1 MRRSG
6 KRWQMYINGLDE
18 IDNKI
23 LGLLI
28 ENARLTYSEIGER
41 VGLSRVA
48 VKNRVAALE
57 EQGIIQGYHAD
68 VNPLE
73 APKTLTFVAVI
84 KTKAD
89 SYDLI
94 SDALEQEPC
103 VVTLCKMSGDNV
115 LHAICVADTMAEMS
129 NFAWRVRNKYEGL
142 LSFSAQMVWEIK
154 KGSVLPK

>member
-1 MRRSG
+1 
-6 KRWQMYINGLDE
+6 MYINGLDE
-18 IDNKI
+18 KDNQI
-23 LGLLI
+23 VNLLI
-28 ENARLTYSEIGER
+28 QDARLTYSEIGDK

-57 EQGIIQGYHAD
+57 EQGIIKGYHAD
-68 VNPLE
+68 IDPLE
-73 APKTLTFVAVI
+73 APKMMTFVAMI

-94 SDALEQEPC
+94 ADELEKESC

-115 LHAICVADTMAEMS
+115 LHAICVADSMSEMN
-129 NFAWRVRNKYEGL
+129 NFAWKVRNKYEGL
-142 LSFSAQMVWEIK
+142 LSFGAQMVWEIK